1 MHFARS
7 WRLALLGALASVPC
21 GADNTNNVAIIGAG
35 AAGSSAAFHLWKY
48 ALEEDI
54 AINITIFEK
63 SDRIGGRSLTVPAY
77 NDPAQP
83 IELGASIFVGA
94 NPILVNAT
102 RRFHLPV
109 SEPHRLEKDDV
120 TAIWDG
126 INFVFETTEG
136 SWGGWD
142 LAKMFWRYGL
152 SPYRAK
158 KAVDGMIGEF
168 LKLYESPYF
177 PFKSLSQRAEQ
188 LDLNRITS
196 LTGEQLLAEA
206 NVDSRFAREIIQVA
220 TRVNYASNLAYIHG
234 LETLVSL
241 ATDKAMSVE
250 TGNWRIFEEM
260 TLESG
265 AAVYRNTT
273 VVSIEKA
280 QKKTKSSSPKYIIS
294 TKDANSKDDTPENY
308 GVEFDNVIIAN
319 PWQFS
324 NTKAGEGVLE
334 REIDEIPYTKLHV
347 TLFTS
352 PLKLDPEFFSMKP
365 GSKTPATVYTTL
377 GENEEVKKGADGV
390 GRAGFYSVSTLKYID
405 NPKTGQKERVYKIF
419 SPEAISAKFLTKLLG
434 TEIPESVI
442 SGKGQSEEKAFE
454 PISWYYPHHFYSYPI
469 ELPRVTFEDPV
480 IGKGVYYTSGIE
492 SFISCM
498 ETSALMGRNVA
509 RLVADDVSGVKRPDD
524 ILSGAGKQSNEQ
536 VTVEEAVEGI
546 RAQAGA
552 EL

>member
-1 MHFARS
+1 M
-7 WRLALLGALASVPC
+7 LGALASVPC
-21 GADNTNNVAIIGAG
+21 GAEHTNNVAIIGAG
-35 AAGSSAAFHLWKY
+35 AAGSSAAFHLWRY
-48 ALEEDI
+48 AIEEDI

-94 NPILVNAT
+94 NPILVNAS
-102 RRFHLPV
+102 RRFQLPV
-109 SEPHRLEKDDV
+109 SEPHRLEKDDI

-142 LAKMFWRYGL
+142 LVKMFWRYGL

-158 KAVDGMIGEF
+158 KATDTMIGEF
-168 LKLYESPYF
+168 LKLYDTPYF

-188 LDLNRITS
+188 SGLNRITS

-241 ATDKAMSVE
+241 ATDDAMFVE

-260 TLESG
+260 ILESG

-273 VVSIEKA
+273 VASIEKT
-280 QKKTKSSSPKYIIS
+280 QTKSKTSSSKYFIS
-294 TKDANSKDDTPENY
+294 TNDANLKDDTSEQY

-324 NTKAGEGVLE
+324 NIKAGEGVLE

-352 PLKLDPEFFSMKP
+352 PLELDPEFFGMKP

-377 GENEEVKKGADGV
+377 GENEEAKKGAEGV
-390 GRAGFYSVSTLKYID
+390 GRTGFYSVSTLKYID
-405 NPKTGQKERVYKIF
+405 NPRTGQRERVYKIF
-419 SPEAISAKFLTKLLG
+419 SPEAVTAEFLTRLLG
-434 TEIPESVI
+434 TEIPESVV
-442 SGKGQSEEKAFE
+442 SGKEKNDDTTSE

-509 RLVADDVSGVKRPDD
+509 RLVADEVSGISRSDD
-524 ILSGAGKQSNEQ
+524 ILSGASKQLNEQ
-536 VTVEEAVEGI
+536 VTEEKEVEGI